1 MTGIF
6 TIDHLG
12 HRGDGVAHQDGAD
25 MFIPYTLPGE
35 RVRIN
40 QADVRPVP
48 LEIITPS
55 PDRAAPFCKHF
66 TRCGGCALQHA
77 SRHFELHWKRALV
90 IDALAQRGLNT
101 DVLPCVD
108 AHGEGRRRVTLHV
121 RQTATGIEAGFMA
134 ARSHA
139 LVAIDH
145 CPLLVPAL
153 QDAPQLAAD
162 IGFILAAR
170 RKPMD
175 VQITATREGLDIDVR
190 GVGEINQPLRQK
202 LADYANAKNLA
213 RLALHGEL
221 LAARRPPLVAMGDA
235 LVEIPAGSFLQAT
248 AQAESVISDMITAAL
263 GKSKSVADLF
273 SGCGPFA
280 LRIARQARVHAVEFD
295 KGSIA
300 ALEKAVRNTQGLK
313 PVTGEVRDL
322 YRRPLLVNELDQ
334 YEAVV
339 FDPPRN
345 GAEALARNLALTK
358 KVKTI
363 IGVSCNAATF
373 ARDARIV
380 CDGGWALQRVMPVD
394 QFRHAAHVELVAVFS
409 R

>member
-1 MTGIF
+1 MAWRITMAL
-6 TIDHLG
+6 TL
-12 HRGDGVAHQDGAD
+12 
-25 MFIPYTLPGE
+25 FIPYTLPAE

-40 QADVRPVP
+40 QGDVRPVP

-55 PDRAAPFCKHF
+55 PERVAPY
-66 TRCGGCALQHA
+66 LHA
-77 SRHFELHWKRALV
+77 FHPMRRLRPATCRPTNLNCTGNAALV
-90 IDALAQRGLNT
+90 IDALAQRGLAT
-101 DVLPCVD
+101 DILPCVD

-153 QDAPQLAAD
+153 RDAPQLAAD
-162 IGFILAAR
+162 IGFILASR
-170 RKPMD
+170 RKPLD

-190 GVGEINQPLRQK
+190 GVGEISQPFRQK
-202 LADYANAKNLA
+202 MADYANAKNLA

-248 AQAESVISDMITAAL
+248 AQAEAVISDMIMDAL

-300 ALEKAVRNTQGLK
+300 ALEKAVRNSQGLK

-334 YEAVV
+334 YDAVV

-345 GAEALARNLALTK
+345 GAEALARNLATDEKGQNHYRRL
-358 KVKTI
+358 
-363 IGVSCNAATF
+363 
-373 ARDARIV
+373 
-380 CDGGWALQRVMPVD
+380 LQRRDLCP
-394 QFRHAAHVELVAVFS
+394 
-409 R
+409 